1 MEGTRLP
8 YKSELDKELKKGT
21 LAKNKKWAAIS
32 TQNEWM
38 QIGSEDKKVENFEMI
53 NSENIED
60 ENKQIIVM
68 TPKLESR
75 LFGSCIQIES
85 STNASDY

>member
-1 MEGTRLP
+1 
-8 YKSELDKELKKGT
+8 
-21 LAKNKKWAAIS
+21 
-32 TQNEWM
+32 M
-38 QIGSEDKKVENFEMI
+38 QIGFEDKKIENFEMKTA
-53 NSENIED
+53 ENIED